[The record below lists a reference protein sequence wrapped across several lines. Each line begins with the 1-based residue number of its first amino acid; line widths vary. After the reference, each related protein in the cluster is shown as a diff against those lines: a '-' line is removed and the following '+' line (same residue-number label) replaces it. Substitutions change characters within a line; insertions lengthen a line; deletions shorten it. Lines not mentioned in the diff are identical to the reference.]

1 MRRGAQLVIPGLPC
15 GRFEALAARL
25 YGCVAQ
31 DDRAQ
36 SQRAATIRGLAG
48 DLFGACLQAVIHNHG
63 TATHA
68 HGRAYDMAHR
78 SQCHRIAPA

>member
-15 GRFEALAARL
+15 GRFEALTACL
-25 YGCVAQ
+25 HGCVAH

-36 SQRAATIRGLAG
+36 SQRTATIRGLAG
-48 DLFGACLQAVIHNHG
+48 DLFGTLLQAVIHNHN

-78 SQCHRIAPA
+78 GQRHRIAPA